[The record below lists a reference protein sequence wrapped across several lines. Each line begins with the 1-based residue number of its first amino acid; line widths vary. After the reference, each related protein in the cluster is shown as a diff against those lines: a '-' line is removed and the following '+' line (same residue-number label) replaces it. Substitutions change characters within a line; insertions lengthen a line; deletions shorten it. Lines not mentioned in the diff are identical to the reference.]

1 VDLERSDNRG
11 IVVKIAQKVSVIMP
25 FNLVLLISA
34 ALPANANK
42 LLAIWCASH

>member
-1 VDLERSDNRG
+1 LERSDNRG
-11 IVVKIAQKVSVIMP
+11 IVVKIAQKVSVIM
-25 FNLVLLISA
+25 LVLLTSA